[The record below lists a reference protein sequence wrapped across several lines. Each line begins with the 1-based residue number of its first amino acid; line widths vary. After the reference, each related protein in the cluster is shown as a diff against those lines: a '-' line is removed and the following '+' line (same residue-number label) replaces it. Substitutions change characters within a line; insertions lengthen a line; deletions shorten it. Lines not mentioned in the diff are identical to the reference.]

1 MKKLEIFRKKKEE
14 ESPMIDRK
22 KTIYYARTYR
32 RIHIDRIKSTI
43 FASLLIIPS
52 FILCI
57 FMIDDMT
64 EVLTGIGSWILSQV
78 IPAEVIQVATTEYAV
93 LNSMNYI
100 ELPMTYPTVS
110 MICWNL
116 AICFFLLMSMLLFQK
131 TGRPV
136 AIFSMFGMMIHTVS
150 CMYFLFA
157 ATEFPYSIGVYS
169 DLYIK
174 QQIGIWLTFIVLG
187 GFVIT
192 FMGERG
198 YLFKL
203 LTFIEIM
210 VYSIVFG
217 SVRYILFLYILYRYS
232 VLYMALLFFVVGP
245 LFDFSYF
252 VALYALFVNKIV
264 KDYEYGEK
272 KGVWRWS

>member
-14 ESPMIDRK
+14 APIIDRK

-32 RIHIDRIKSTI
+32 RIHIDRVKSTI

-52 FILCI
+52 FIFCI

-64 EVLTGIGSWILSQV
+64 EVLTGIGSWMLSQV
-78 IPAEVIQVATTEYAV
+78 IPAEVIQVATTEYSV

-100 ELPMTYPTVS
+100 ELPTTYPTVS
-110 MICWNL
+110 MIGWNL
-116 AICFFLLMSMLLFQK
+116 AICFFLLMCMLLFKK
-131 TGRPV
+131 TGRPI
-136 AIFSMFGMMIHTVS
+136 AIFSLFGIMIHVVS
-150 CMYFLFA
+150 CIYFLLA
-157 ATEFPYSIGVYS
+157 ATEFPYSISVYS

-174 QQIGIWLTFIVLG
+174 QQIGIWLTFIVLAG
-187 GFVIT
+187 LVIA

-198 YLFKL
+198 YGFKL
-203 LTFIEIM
+203 LTFIDIM
-210 VYSIVFG
+210 AYSVIFG
-217 SVRYILFLYILYRYS
+217 SVRYILFLYILYRFS

-245 LFDFSYF
+245 MFDFSYF
-252 VALYALFVNKIV
+252 VALYALFVNKNI